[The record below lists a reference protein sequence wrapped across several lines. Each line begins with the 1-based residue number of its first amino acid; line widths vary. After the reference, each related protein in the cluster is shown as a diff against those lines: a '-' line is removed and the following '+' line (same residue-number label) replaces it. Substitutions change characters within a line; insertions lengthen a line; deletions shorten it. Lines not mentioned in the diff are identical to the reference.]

1 MKSVRTLARVAALV
15 LAAAAVLTAC
25 GEAEDAV
32 SDATEAVED
41 AANDAADA
49 ADATT
54 DAAGDAAEEA
64 VDAVEDAAGD
74 AAEAV
79 EDVAEEAVEEV
90 ADVASDAVEV
100 SLVEWELIAPTS
112 FAGGDVTFT
121 ASNDGEFPHEL
132 AVVRGDSYETLPLLA
147 NGAVDEA
154 ALGADFLGRT
164 DRIEAGA
171 SGDLTL
177 TLEPGNYVLVCNIQA
192 GPNSHA
198 AAGQVLS
205 VTVEG

>member
-1 MKSVRTLARVAALV
+1 MKPVTTVARLLALV
-15 LAAAAVLTAC
+15 LAAVFALAAC
-25 GEAEDAV
+25 GGAEDV
-32 SDATEAVED
+32 VDDATEAVED
-41 AANDAADA
+41 AAGEASE
-49 ADATT
+49 
-54 DAAGDAAEEA
+54 AAEE
-64 VDAVEDAAGD
+64 VTEE
-74 AAEAV
+74 AAEVV
-79 EDVAEEAVEEV
+79 EEAAEEVEEAAEEAVEE
-90 ADVASDAVEV
+90 AEEAATGSGDAIAV
-100 SLVEWELIAPTS
+100 SLVEWELLAPTS
-112 FAGGDVTFT
+112 FAGGEVTFT
-121 ASNDGEFPHEL
+121 ATNDGNFPHEL
-132 AVVRGDSYETLPLLA
+132 AVVRGDSYETLPLLD

-164 DRIEAGA
+164 DRIDAGA